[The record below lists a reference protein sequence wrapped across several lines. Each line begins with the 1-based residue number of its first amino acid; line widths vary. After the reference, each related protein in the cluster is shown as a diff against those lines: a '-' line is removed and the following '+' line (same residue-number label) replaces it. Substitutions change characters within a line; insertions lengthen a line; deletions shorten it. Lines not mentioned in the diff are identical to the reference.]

1 MKLPVHSVG
10 SHRAATPG
18 EQRQFP
24 PCCLVALSPFF
35 LSPAYWLDASITKR
49 PPLHRFM
56 LQLHHLRT
64 WPCHDQFQKLAG
76 VYHIVGDRDVRS
88 LRNISIAILRNKL
101 LLYIVLE
108 RWWLWKVDEAMTRE
122 FDEIDLWSDEEDSK

>member
-1 MKLPVHSVG
+1 MRTGIQGRWL
-10 SHRAATPG
+10 
-18 EQRQFP
+18 
-24 PCCLVALSPFF
+24 
-35 LSPAYWLDASITKR
+35 AYWLDASTTKR

-101 LLYIVLE
+101 LYIVLE

-122 FDEIDLWSDEEDSK
+122 FDEFDLWSDEEDSK